1 MQISK
6 NMLIAV
12 CITLIVLTILAF
24 SIISEVKVN
33 LDIYG
38 HDNYI
43 SFFLFGIRVV
53 RIDVDFIR
61 NDSVFKLELKN
72 KEKTVASLSLNE
84 VDRNSAKDTLRKAL
98 PNPFYNLDIIEID
111 AYAEYGGDNAFR
123 TVMLVGVLR
132 NLFGAALLYLMST
145 QKVKAMSYVQPNFDN
160 RAIIFRLSGI
170 FCITLADIIFGII
183 FSKKGEKKND
193 IGK

>member
-1 MQISK
+1 
-6 NMLIAV
+6 MLIAV

-24 SIISEVKVN
+24 SILSEVKVN

-61 NDSVFKLELKN
+61 NDSGFKLELKN

-123 TVMLVGVLR
+123 TAMLVGVLR

-145 QKVKAMSYVQPNFDN
+145 QRIRTMSYVQPNFDN
-160 RAIIFRLSGI
+160 KAIIFRLNGI
-170 FCITLADIIFGII
+170 FCITLADIIIGII
-183 FSKKGEKKND
+183 LSKKGEKKND

>member
-1 MQISK
+1 
-6 NMLIAV
+6 MLIAV
-12 CITLIVLTILAF
+12 CITLIVLTILTF

-43 SFFLFGIRVV
+43 SFFLFGIRVIK
-53 RIDVDFIR
+53 IDIDFVR
-61 NDSVFKLELKN
+61 NDTDVFKLELKN
-72 KEKTVASLSLNE
+72 KDRLVATLSLSE
-84 VDRNSAKDTLRKAL
+84 VNRNSAKDTLRKAL

-123 TVMLVGVLR
+123 TVMLVGLIR
-132 NLFGAALLYLMST
+132 NLFGAALLYLVST
-145 QKVKAMSYVQPNFDN
+145 QKIKTISDVQPNFDN

-170 FCITLADIIFGII
+170 FSITLADIIIGII
-183 FSKKGEKKND
+183 ISKKGEKKND